1 MHEKPALKPRL
12 SISPGQLSVVWSW
25 IAALFI
31 LLGIAWP
38 AASASAA
45 AGPWASEQTV
55 RARLVAATDAVGQDH
70 DIHAGLQVSLDQ
82 GWETYWRSPGDA
94 GSPPRADWSGS
105 RNVGGVDWHWPA
117 PTRFTLFGLET
128 YGYRGEVLFP
138 LTIHLERPGEPVS
151 LRGTLELLVCSK
163 ICVPKTL
170 ALTLDLP
177 AATAAADPE
186 ASNLIARSEA
196 QVPDDGARSGLTVD
210 QVAVEPG
217 SPGVLKVRVSSREP
231 LVAPDI
237 IVESPKWSYGAP
249 KLSLG
254 ADGRTATATLP
265 VTSGPDAIGMRGS
278 DVTVTVKDGLRAS
291 ESRHAVGSAEASNRS
306 WLKELA
312 PFLGLALVGG
322 LVLNL
327 MPCVLP
333 VLSLKLLAILR
344 HRGQER
350 RQIRRGFIATAAGV
364 IVSMIALGAIL
375 AGLKV
380 SGAAVGWG
388 IQFQQPLFLAFLAG
402 VLIVFAGN
410 LAGLF
415 EFTLPQRLATALA
428 GMGGE
433 SLAGGFLAGAFT
445 TILATPCS
453 APFVGTAIAFALAR
467 GPLDILAIFGA
478 LGIGLAAPHLLVAA
492 FPAVT
497 RALPKPGRWM
507 LLVRFILA
515 TALVGTAV
523 WLLTVL
529 SAQTSW
535 EAATS
540 VAMAFI
546 VMAAALAVRARI
558 DARAAAALV
567 LVAVLGAA
575 AGPAIFSGTP
585 TRTATTAWLPFD
597 DGAIRRLVAEG
608 QVVFVDVTADWC
620 VTCRANKVLVID
632 APEVAKA
639 LGQPHTA
646 AMLADWTRPD
656 PRISDYLARN
666 SRYGIPFNAV
676 YGPGAPRGIVLSE
689 LLTKAA
695 VLDALRQARGDGQLS
710 SR

>member
-1 MHEKPALKPRL
+1 M
-12 SISPGQLSVVWSW
+12 
-25 IAALFI
+25 FI
-31 LLGIAWP
+31 LLAAVWP
-38 AASASAA
+38 ASASAA
-45 AGPWASEQTV
+45 AGPWASGQTV
-55 RARLVAATDAVGQDH
+55 RARLVAATDAVGEDR
-70 DIHAGLQVSLDQ
+70 DIHAGLQVSLDD

-94 GSPPRADWSGS
+94 GAPPQANWSGS
-105 RNVGGVDWHWPA
+105 NNVASVDWRWPA

-128 YGYRGEVLFP
+128 YGYRGKVLFP
-138 LTIHLERPGEPVS
+138 LTIHVEKPDKPVS
-151 LRGTLELLVCSK
+151 LRGQLELLVCSK

-177 AATAAADPE
+177 PGAAAADPE

-196 QVPDDGARSGLTVD
+196 QVPDDGARSGLAVD
-210 QVAVEPG
+210 DVAVEPG
-217 SPGVLKVRVSSREP
+217 SPGVLKVRLASREP
-231 LVAPDI
+231 LVAPDV
-237 IVESPKWSYGAP
+237 IVESPKWGYGAP
-249 KLSLG
+249 ALSLG
-254 ADGRTATATLP
+254 PDRRTAIATLP
-265 VTSGPDAIGMRGS
+265 ITSGPDAVAMPGA
-278 DVTVTVKDGLRAS
+278 DVTVTVRDGLRAS
-291 ESRHAVGSAEASNRS
+291 ESRHAIRRASASTRS
-306 WLKELA
+306 WLGQLA

-322 LVLNL
+322 LILNL

-344 HRGQER
+344 HRAQER

-364 IVSMIALGAIL
+364 IASMIAIGAIL

-380 SGAAVGWG
+380 SGAVVGWG

-402 VLIVFAGN
+402 LLIVFAAN
-410 LAGLF
+410 LVGFF
-415 EFTLPQRLATALA
+415 EFALPSRLATTLA
-428 GMGGE
+428 AIGGG
-433 SLAGGFLAGAFT
+433 SLAGSFLAGAFT

-467 GPLDILAIFGA
+467 GPLDIMAIFGA
-478 LGIGLAAPHLLVAA
+478 LGIGLASPHLLVAA
-492 FPAVT
+492 FPALI
-497 RALPKPGRWM
+497 RGLPKPGRWM
-507 LLVRFILA
+507 SLVRFVLA
-515 TALVGTAV
+515 AALAGTAA

-535 EAATS
+535 QAAAS
-540 VAMAFI
+540 VAAAFM
-546 VMAAALAVRARI
+546 VLAAALAVRPRI
-558 DARAAAALV
+558 GVRAAAAVSIL
-567 LVAVLGAA
+567 AVLGAA
-575 AGPAIFSGTP
+575 AAPSLFGATP
-585 TRTATTAWLPFD
+585 TRAATTAWLRFD
-597 DGAIRRLVAEG
+597 DGTIRRLVAQG

-632 APEVAKA
+632 APEVATA
-639 LGQPHTA
+639 LAQPHTA

-695 VLDALRQARGDGQLS
+695 VLDALRQARGNGQLS